1 MTMDNLRI
9 ALRIV
14 FYEEDNEWVAHC
26 LEFDLVGVGPDKQ
39 SAIKQL
45 ADAIFVQASA
55 TLKSKNL
62 KNLFRPA
69 DGEYLRRFAA
79 GVDIAA
85 AELAF
90 EIKSPKKVTFERTEA
105 RIWRPTPPSPAR
117 KPRRA
122 RVVA

>member
-1 MTMDNLRI
+1 MDNLRI
-9 ALRIV
+9 PLRIV
-14 FYEEDNEWVAHC
+14 FYEEDSEWVAHC
-26 LEFDLVGVGPDKQ
+26 LEFDLVGVGADKQ

-55 TLKSKNL
+55 TLKSKNF

-69 DGEYLRRFAA
+69 DGEILQRFAA
-79 GVDIAA
+79 GVDVAA

-90 EIKSPKKVTFERTEA
+90 EIKAPKTVTFERTEA
-105 RIWRPTPPSPAR
+105 RTWRPKPPPPAR

-122 RVVA
+122 RVIA